1 MTNLRVESDR
11 AAGQRL
17 LDVQDL
23 FIEFHT
29 RDGVAKVINGVSYYL
44 DQGEALAVLGES
56 GSGKSVTAQAI
67 MGILDIPP
75 GRITNGRILLEGRDL
90 LEMPESERRAV
101 RGKEIAMIFQDA
113 LSALNPVYKVGFQ
126 ISETMRRRMDMSK
139 ADAMN
144 RAIELMDLVK
154 IPAARQRIN
163 DYPHQFSGGMRQR
176 VMIAVALAMNPKVLI
191 ADEPTTALDVTVQAQ
206 IMDLLADLR
215 REMNMGMILITHDLG
230 VVADVADR
238 IAVMYAGRIVEHADV
253 HEIYKAPAHPYTKGL
268 LESIPRLDAKGT
280 ELPTIKG
287 LPPNLLH
294 TPSGCAFHPRC
305 RFAQEICRT
314 TEPPNVQLGRG
325 RTSRCHFAREV
336 LDGRLS

>member
-1 MTNLRVESDR
+1 MTNISVEPDR
-11 AAGQRL
+11 MRGQHL
-17 LDVQDL
+17 LEVDNL
-23 FIEFHT
+23 FVEFHT

-44 DQGEALAVLGES
+44 DRGEALAVLGES

-67 MGILDIPP
+67 MGILDMPP
-75 GRITNGRILLEGRDL
+75 GRITSGKIMLEGRNL

-139 ADAMN
+139 ADAWK

-154 IPAARQRIN
+154 IPGARQRVN
-163 DYPHQFSGGMRQR
+163 EYPHQFSGGMRQR

-215 REMNMGMILITHDLG
+215 RDLNMGMILITHDLG

-238 IAVMYAGRIVEHADV
+238 IAVMYAGKIVEHADV

-268 LESIPRLDAKGT
+268 LESIPRLDAKGL

-287 LPPNLLH
+287 LPPNLMH
-294 TPSGCAFHPRC
+294 APPGCAFHPRC

-314 TEPPNVQLGRG
+314 TVPPNVQLGFG
-325 RTSRCHFAREV
+325 RTSRCHFAEEV